1 MIDDEDWENLAPR
14 LDETPRRLAPRS
26 FVAHCE
32 REPGRLQLRLVLAR
46 DEHVD
51 DIVVD
56 EEEDCVIAFASV
68 CSPTT
73 GAHPEQMEGPFHVY
87 LEQPLGERKVVDA
100 LSGRRLPYRN
110 VWAELAEEH
119 GLNGA
124 GAENGEPM
132 D

>member
-1 MIDDEDWENLAPR
+1 
-14 LDETPRRLAPRS
+14 
-26 FVAHCE
+26 
-32 REPGRLQLRLVLAR
+32 VLAR

-51 DIVVD
+51 DIVV
-56 EEEDCVIAFASV
+56 EEDEDCVIAFASV

-100 LSGRRLPYRN
+100 LSGRELPYRN
-110 VWAELAEEH
+110 IWDELEQEY
-119 GLNGA
+119 GLNGSGTSA
-124 GAENGEPM
+124 DDVM